1 MQYHCIAAQTLPSL
15 NVQPNILASFL
26 FSGFV
31 TSHYQYRLLEAG
43 RSSRNCKTFNSN
55 ERETDRTVLSVLS
68 FIAEI
73 SLVLDNFHY
82 FDYC

>member
-1 MQYHCIAAQTLPSL
+1 MQYHCIAAQTLHSL
-15 NVQPNILASFL
+15 NVLTKYFNKFS

-31 TSHYQYRLLEAG
+31 TSHYRYRLLEAG
-43 RSSRNCKTFNSN
+43 RSSTNCKTLNSN

-68 FIAEI
+68 FIAET